1 VARGHRSADVKGG
14 IPPKLLEGDE
24 RELGVVGDAFL
35 QGVLLAEVSPSKCA
49 VATQRRVLMLDGVGS
64 GGSAGGSSIFFQ
76 VPWSSV
82 HGYWTGV
89 LPFPPEL
96 WREGPEG
103 EVVVLVLDPNAAGGK
118 DLVIRSNLDRWI
130 SASRKIGLREIV
142 D

>member
-1 VARGHRSADVKGG
+1 
-14 IPPKLLEGDE
+14 
-24 RELGVVGDAFL
+24 
-35 QGVLLAEVSPSKCA
+35 
-49 VATQRRVLMLDGVGS
+49 LMLDGASSVA
-64 GGSAGGSSIFFQ
+64 SAEASIFFQ

-103 EVVVLVLDPNAAGGK
+103 EVVVLVLDPDAGGGR
-118 DLVIRSNLDRWI
+118 DLVIRSNLERWI
-130 SASRKIGLREIV
+130 SASRDAGVREIV

>member
-1 VARGHRSADVKGG
+1 MNDS
-14 IPPKLLEGDE
+14 IPPKLLGGGE

-35 QGVLLAEVSPSKCA
+35 QGVVLAEVSPSKPA
-49 VATQRRVLMLDGVGS
+49 VATQRRIVMLDRTGP

-76 VPWSSV
+76 VPWTSV

-103 EVVVLVLDPNAAGGK
+103 KVVVLVLDPDAAGGK

-130 SASRKIGLREIV
+130 SASRDAGVGEIV

>member
-1 VARGHRSADVKGG
+1 
-14 IPPKLLEGDE
+14 LEVTGE
-24 RELGVVGDAFL
+24 AFL
-35 QGVLLAEVSPSKCA
+35 QGVLLAEVTPSKPA
-49 VATQRRVLMLDGVGS
+49 VATQLRILMLDGAASAS
-64 GGSAGGSSIFFQ
+64 GEASVFFQ

-103 EVVVLVLDPNAAGGK
+103 EVVVLVLDPDAGEGK
-118 DLVIRSNLDRWI
+118 DLVIRSNLEGWI
-130 SASRKIGLREIV
+130 SASQDAGVGEIV

>member
-1 VARGHRSADVKGG
+1 M
-14 IPPKLLEGDE
+14 IPRKLLGGGE

-35 QGVLLAEVSPSKCA
+35 QGVVLAEVSPSKRA
-49 VATQRRVLMLDGVGS
+49 VATERRIVMLDNARTQGPGAS
-64 GGSAGGSSIFFQ
+64 RTAPAIFFQ

-82 HGYWTGV
+82 YGYWTGV

-103 EVVVLVLDPNAAGGK
+103 RVVVLVLDPGAAGGK
-118 DLVIRSNLDRWI
+118 DLVIRSNLESWV
-130 SASRKIGLREIV
+130 SASRAAGVAEIV

>member
-1 VARGHRSADVKGG
+1 M
-14 IPPKLLEGDE
+14 
-24 RELGVVGDAFL
+24 VGDAFL
-35 QGVLLAEVSPSKCA
+35 QGVLLAEVSPSKHA
-49 VATQRRVLMLDGVGS
+49 VATQRRVLMLDGAGS
-64 GGSAGGSSIFFQ
+64 GASAGGSGIFFQ

-103 EVVVLVLDPNAAGGK
+103 AVVVLVLDPDAAGGK

-130 SASRKIGLREIV
+130 SASRDVGVQQIV